1 MEHKQNIVVFLT
13 FNNFPNQ
20 DAGSVRLIAL
30 AKGLVSSG
38 YYIKVISMAKKIM
51 SDWETVEPGID
62 HFSVRANGGR
72 IRSAKSY
79 LFFNSSVN
87 RLLSQMSGIKAI
99 FVCNTMFYV
108 LQNRQLKKLKV
119 PLIYDSTEWYIA
131 KEFRQGILSL
141 EYISNSIIVNG
152 LGKPWK
158 VIAISQYLENK
169 YKRKNLKV
177 IRVPAI
183 IDLASMSKDLDDYIL
198 NKKIQIIYAGSPG
211 KKDALGIILQGLS
224 MTPENVKNNIEM
236 KIIGISREQYQKIN
250 KNNFIPSNVSF
261 MGSIPREQVIEEL
274 QRADFST
281 FIRDN
286 NLRFVKAG
294 FPSKLVESMSLGI
307 PVITNLTSDLHLYLE
322 NGINSVIVADFT
334 VDAYTKA
341 LAIAV
346 NMNKTD
352 LADLHLC
359 ARKTA

>member
-1 MEHKQNIVVFLT
+1 M
-13 FNNFPNQ
+13 
-20 DAGSVRLIAL
+20 
-30 AKGLVSSG
+30 
-38 YYIKVISMAKKIM
+38 
-51 SDWETVEPGID
+51 
-62 HFSVRANGGR
+62 
-72 IRSAKSY
+72 
-79 LFFNSSVN
+79 
-87 RLLSQMSGIKAI
+87 
-99 FVCNTMFYV
+99 
-108 LQNRQLKKLKV
+108 
-119 PLIYDSTEWYIA
+119 
-131 KEFRQGILSL
+131 
-141 EYISNSIIVNG
+141 
-152 LGKPWK
+152 
-158 VIAISQYLENK
+158 
-169 YKRKNLKV
+169 

-307 PVITNLTSDLHLYLE
+307 PVITNLTSDLHL
-322 NGINSVIVADFT
+322 F
-334 VDAYTKA
+334 
-341 LAIAV
+341 
-346 NMNKTD
+346 
-352 LADLHLC
+352 
-359 ARKTA
+359 RKWY